1 MTNSDRHPVTQPGP
15 DTSRLDH
22 APHDSPAWTAERIR
36 ALGLITDLTTAA
48 HIFGLSRAA
57 AYDLAKRGQFPVA
70 VLRFGSRY
78 RVPVAAILHA
88 LDLPS
93 DTDNHPDA
101 ARPPDLT

>member
-1 MTNSDRHPVTQPGP
+1 MTNPDRQPVTQPDP
-15 DTSRLDH
+15 DTNCLYH
-22 APHDSPAWTAERIR
+22 APHDTPGWTAERIR
-36 ALGLITDLTTAA
+36 ALGLVTDLTTAA

-57 AYDLAKRGQFPVA
+57 AYDLAKRDEFPVT

-88 LDLPS
+88 LHQSADADS
-93 DTDNHPDA
+93 HPGA